1 MVFLVIVFAF
11 YKAVISKIT
20 VLGHGVKKAVVT
32 ASAAG
37 IFGFLVA
44 ATASGS
50 DSFKANG
57 NANNTNT
64 ATGNV
69 TVTVI
74 EVKDNGNLVVE
85 GTQSIWNNKNEHR
98 ITVQGVVRPDD
109 ISPDNTIVSSKV
121 ADATLRFDGKGP
133 LNAKQRQGILTQI
146 FNILF

>member
-1 MVFLVIVFAF
+1 MLFR
-11 YKAVISKIT
+11 S
-20 VLGHGVKKAVVT
+20 
-32 ASAAG
+32 
-37 IFGFLVA
+37 
-44 ATASGS
+44 
-50 DSFKANG
+50 
-57 NANNTNT
+57 NTNT

>member
-1 MVFLVIVFAF
+1 M
-11 YKAVISKIT
+11 
-20 VLGHGVKKAVVT
+20 
-32 ASAAG
+32 
-37 IFGFLVA
+37 VA

-57 NANNTNT
+57 TANNTNT

-133 LNAKQRQGILTQI
+133 LNAKQHQGILTQI